1 MAQKE
6 QPKTNRP
13 DPNLTMQVT
22 KQGGFGNTTIVGSIT
37 IRTAATLV
45 LAVAVGW
52 TLWQSPV
59 FAKNWPAI
67 IAYIAFANIVL
78 GHTPT
83 GRNILTNLY
92 GIVFKKPA
100 NMLVTEEMTTTTFGH
115 GVSEVDVNNPNV
127 DAIPFRMQGTKNYA
141 LVYNITSG
149 IGYWSTDEE
158 KVQQARTVKSL
169 YNILEGGESLLI
181 VEKQDNDTGML
192 KLKDYLERREHYEG
206 EDLAAM
212 SRKRSRLLYN
222 AGTTEAGRSIQQYAI
237 LMVKPRNVNRTVS
250 ALKKTSRI
258 TRPATNPG
266 DVLLSAMGFEG
277 GVEWMRSAGITP
289 PVEPAKPEER
299 GED

>member
-192 KLKDYLERREHYEG
+192 KLKDYLERQEHYEG

-212 SRKRSRLLYN
+212 SRKRSHLLYN

-277 GVEWMRSAGITP
+277 GVEWMRSAGTTP
-289 PVEPAKPEER
+289 PVEPVKPEER